1 MSGQSKRQLIE
12 DAVREHLGDEGL
24 TVGRVALRENPPE
37 ILTAP
42 EAAAFL
48 RVDESELL
56 SAAVEGELP
65 GRAIGDEWRFSR
77 AALLAWLRGEQGE
90 SRAAA

>member
-1 MSGQSKRQLIE
+1 MRTPTGAPSGAAGSGTFKLASTTGTATAGTPRG
-12 DAVREHLGDEGL
+12 A
-24 TVGRVALRENPPE
+24 
-37 ILTAP
+37 TAP